1 MRVLTAQSSQLL
13 LVGKGGGHLRVG
25 ARLRVL
31 ACLPTVEQRTPGPS
45 SGLGAS
51 AATASAGAG
60 CGERG
65 DRREDGERRVVRGC

>member
-1 MRVLTAQSSQLL
+1 MRVLTAHSCFLF
-13 LVGKGGGHLRVG
+13 VGKGGGHLRVG

-60 CGERG
+60 GVEREAIVVKTASGE
-65 DRREDGERRVVRGC
+65 